1 MAFTRGMF
9 DTADLS
15 GHRITY
21 LACIEVMANLGA
33 ALAGVALMVC
43 VMLFGDIDGMR
54 SFFFVAAAVVL
65 VIATPKFRLYRK

>member
-9 DTADLS
+9 DTADIS

-33 ALAGVALMVC
+33 ALAGVVLVLCVLM
-43 VMLFGDIDGMR
+43 FGDIDGMR
-54 SFFFVAAAVVL
+54 SFFFAAAAVVL
-65 VIATPKFRLYRK
+65 IIATPKFHLYRK